1 MLHSTVS
8 FIFLISVLLN
18 LLLLL
23 AFLLLCS
30 VPTPSSCSSLCLIA
44 TLFTST
50 FTALINISSPFKTH
64 CSHFIIYA
72 GGRSGLL
79 AVATFTE
86 THRETDSD

>member
-44 TLFTST
+44 TLFW
-50 FTALINISSPFKTH
+50 LHLCIHRINKYKLSFQNT
-64 CSHFIIYA
+64 
-72 GGRSGLL
+72 LL
-79 AVATFTE
+79 
-86 THRETDSD
+86 SLNYICWW